1 MPRKSVDSLHL
12 KEILEIVDILK
23 IEYDEETAS
32 LSSLKSILKERI
44 RDQTS
49 RSGIYAN
56 GISVQTMNIRI
67 V

>member
-23 IEYDEETAS
+23 IDYVEETAS

-56 GISVQTMNIRI
+56 GISV
-67 V
+67 